1 MAGRLINQIK
11 MYFEEKQ
18 NWRMKMNEPLK
29 ARVISDLQYNKSAN
43 IDNDKSEKGKNG
55 DGNIT
60 KKTMR

>member
-1 MAGRLINQIK
+1 
-11 MYFEEKQ
+11 
-18 NWRMKMNEPLK
+18 MNEPLK